1 MKFSA
6 ELTDVAVLREIGL
19 RLARARLEAGLTQAE
34 TAQEAG
40 VAKRTLERLEAGRS
54 VDSVVLFRV
63 LRALRLTDNLESL
76 LPDLPQSPV
85 ALLKSKG
92 RQRAR
97 VRRPQ
102 KAMGK
107 DAGPWKWEE

>member
-19 RLARARLEAGLTQAE
+19 RLERARLEADLTQAE
-34 TAQEAG
+34 TAQKAG

-54 VDSVVLFRV
+54 VDSVVLIRV
-63 LRALRLTDNLESL
+63 LRALKLTGNLESL
-76 LPDLPQSPV
+76 LPDLPPSPV
-85 ALLKSKG
+85 ALLRSKG

-97 VRRPQ
+97 ASRPR
-102 KAMGK
+102 MV
-107 DAGPWKWEE
+107 

>member
-1 MKFSA
+1 MTFSA

-40 VAKRTLERLEAGRS
+40 VAKRTLERLEAGSS
-54 VDSVVLFRV
+54 VDSVVLIRV
-63 LRALRLTDNLESL
+63 LRALRLTGNLEGL

-97 VRRPQ
+97 ARRPQ
-102 KAMGK
+102 KATAK
-107 DAGPWKWEE
+107 DAGPWKWGE

>member
-1 MKFSA
+1 MKLST
-6 ELTDVAVLREIGL
+6 ELADAAVLREIGL

-54 VDSVVLFRV
+54 VDSVVLIRV
-63 LRALRLTDNLESL
+63 LRALRLTGNLDSL

-102 KAMGK
+102 KVRAK
-107 DAGPWKWEE
+107 DAGPWKWGE

>member
-1 MKFSA
+1 
-6 ELTDVAVLREIGL
+6 
-19 RLARARLEAGLTQAE
+19 
-34 TAQEAG
+34 
-40 VAKRTLERLEAGRS
+40 
-54 VDSVVLFRV
+54 
-63 LRALRLTDNLESL
+63 LRLTGNLESL

-102 KAMGK
+102 KVTGK
-107 DAGPWKWEE
+107 DGGPWKWGE